1 MTAHRVAIH
10 AERELREAMAK
21 ITKASIISDI
31 EYIVDAPSPA
41 IERRRWQVQGV
52 ECLRD
57 RHRFSGQSYVFAID
71 VLQVRFART
80 GRTIWRLVLVTEGW
94 RVADGDRVLRQN
106 KWLKVING
114 KAADVM
120 DWVQRCRAQ
129 KLLEDRPT
137 SPRAERG
144 QTE

>member
-1 MTAHRVAIH
+1 
-10 AERELREAMAK
+10 MAK
-21 ITKASIISDI
+21 VTKASIISDI
-31 EYIVDAPSPA
+31 EYIVEAPSPT
-41 IERRRWQVQGV
+41 IERRRWQAQGV

-94 RVADGDRVLRQN
+94 WLPEGDRVLRQN
-106 KWLKVING
+106 KWLKVVNG
-114 KAADVM
+114 KASDVM
-120 DWVQRCRAQ
+120 EWVQRCRAQ
-129 KLLEDRPT
+129 KLQEDRPA
-137 SPRAERG
+137 SQRAERE

>member
-1 MTAHRVAIH
+1 
-10 AERELREAMAK
+10 MAK

-41 IERRRWQVQGV
+41 VERRRWQVQGV

-57 RHRFSGQSYVFAID
+57 RHRFSGQSYGFAID
-71 VLQVRFART
+71 VLQMRFART

-94 RVADGDRVLRQN
+94 RVAEGDRVLRQN
-106 KWLKVING
+106 KWLKMING
-114 KAADVM
+114 KASDVI

-129 KLLEDRPT
+129 KLQEERLT
-137 SPRAERG
+137 SQHVERG
-144 QTE
+144 ETETWSDR

>member
-1 MTAHRVAIH
+1 
-10 AERELREAMAK
+10 MAK

-52 ECLRD
+52 ECLRE

-94 RVADGDRVLRQN
+94 RSAEGDRVLRQN

-114 KAADVM
+114 KASDVM
-120 DWVQRCRAQ
+120 DWVHRCRAQ
-129 KLLEDRPT
+129 KLQELA
-137 SPRAERG
+137 SQHAERG
-144 QTE
+144 QTERKTTGAIDDCKNRVSRRN

>member
-1 MTAHRVAIH
+1 
-10 AERELREAMAK
+10 MAK

-41 IERRRWQVQGV
+41 IERRSWHVQDV

-57 RHRFSGQSYVFAID
+57 RHRFSGQSYIFTID
-71 VLQVRFART
+71 VLQVRFVRS

-94 RVADGDRVLRQN
+94 RLAEGDRVLRQH
-106 KWLKVING
+106 KWLKVVNG
-114 KAADVM
+114 KAANVM

-129 KLLEDRPT
+129 KLQEDRPA
-137 SPRAERG
+137 PRRAERG
-144 QTE
+144 PSEVKTTGSDR

>member
-1 MTAHRVAIH
+1 
-10 AERELREAMAK
+10 MAK
-21 ITKASIISDI
+21 ITKSSIISDI

-41 IERRRWQVQGV
+41 IERRHWHVQGV

-71 VLQVRFART
+71 VLQVHFARS

-94 RVADGDRVLRQN
+94 RVAEGDRLLRQN
-106 KWLKVING
+106 KWLKVTTG
-114 KAADVM
+114 KASDVM

-129 KLLEDRPT
+129 KLQEDRPT
-137 SPRAERG
+137 SKRAEHG
-144 QTE
+144 QRE